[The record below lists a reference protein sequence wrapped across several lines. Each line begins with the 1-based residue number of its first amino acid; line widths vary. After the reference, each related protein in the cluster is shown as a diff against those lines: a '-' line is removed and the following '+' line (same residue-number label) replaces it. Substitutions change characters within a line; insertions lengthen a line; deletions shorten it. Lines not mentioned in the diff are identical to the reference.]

1 LTAAATI
8 VVTIR
13 AMALTSRREF
23 IPLTV
28 HRRVLFRRAR
38 PPKTH
43 ETIITTQLPALFCCN
58 TNLPKL

>member
-38 PPKTH
+38 PPKT
-43 ETIITTQLPALFCCN
+43 QLNGPGRSIVFRLDR
-58 TNLPKL
+58 KL